1 MTLIDWKSKVKAK
14 AGGIKSYES
23 KTGGGPPCIEQLSSV
38 ENKLLCLMG
47 KSSYEGNSQNNEVGL
62 KKRRLSDNQ
71 HGQDIMPPV
80 HRNKREGND
89 KIAIINNQI
98 LKQAIKP
105 TSTVLS
111 GISPVSSSRDFCQTI
126 GTPKLILVNPNKA
139 QPYQQTPATFTKYDQ
154 AVHTSSI
161 PLFLNENTQKKNDIL
176 KNMKMTVTKIPIS
189 SATPECSLQDQ
200 GETAESTVEQR
211 HSQKKLRKSGSTD
224 TMLSMHNDLVNILEK
239 INVNLGSLAS
249 SGKEV
254 VDILKN

>member
-1 MTLIDWKSKVKAK
+1 
-14 AGGIKSYES
+14 
-23 KTGGGPPCIEQLSSV
+23 
-38 ENKLLCLMG
+38 
-47 KSSYEGNSQNNEVGL
+47 
-62 KKRRLSDNQ
+62 
-71 HGQDIMPPV
+71 MPPV

-154 AVHTSSI
+154 AVHTSSS
-161 PLFLNENTQKKNDIL
+161 PLPNFLNENTQKKNDTTYDIL

-200 GETAESTVEQR
+200 GETAETTVEQR